1 MNRSHKVKGLFETLL
16 IIGLILIIPLF
27 FAIKTAT
34 EKQAAQNTAAPA
46 LPPTANAL
54 DSSMA
59 IKEKQPPACTFPLAQ
74 KTTAESAM
82 EEYTFSEPQVVLTAS
97 RGNSYNI
104 VEWLPDNQQ
113 VLITEDLRNN
123 FVSTNDNAPQQSI
136 SLYNLETG
144 ESKVYAMRSEIQ
156 ESPVWQP
163 ELNAVVYPAMNYT
176 SIDKKHRTYK
186 FTRQVW
192 VTYGKPDT
200 AQMLDDNLLQLPL
213 AIKPDGSE
221 MVYLSDKKISKLD
234 KSLKKLS
241 SVSFDPAQWDY
252 GKERRDKNPVSY
264 NMAWQP
270 GTALIFLYS
279 DGVMGGGGYTFILDA
294 NTGKV
299 CQLDFGGWATRARWS
314 SDGRYLAIGRAAKSH
329 PADLTL
335 LDIATGN
342 LTTLSG
348 APQGTE
354 GQLYVNDFIW
364 APDNHHLLAIGGVFS
379 SQNSQGKGSVP
390 RLYFVDSG
398 SGQSIDVTPVDKL
411 AWSPDGS
418 KLAIRCPAT
427 GVDQICIISVKST
440 GQ

>member
-176 SIDKKHRTYK
+176 SIDKKNRTYK

-221 MVYLSDKKISKLD
+221 MVYLSDKKI
-234 KSLKKLS
+234 
-241 SVSFDPAQWDY
+241 
-252 GKERRDKNPVSY
+252 
-264 NMAWQP
+264 
-270 GTALIFLYS
+270 
-279 DGVMGGGGYTFILDA
+279 
-294 NTGKV
+294 
-299 CQLDFGGWATRARWS
+299 S

-398 SGQSIDVTPVDKL
+398 SGQSIDVTPVDKFSINSPQSM